1 MEELGYTM
9 LMKSYSPRGRNLK
22 ISPKILFKILVYAYM
37 NNTYSSK
44 KIETACKRD
53 INFIWLR

>member
-1 MEELGYTM
+1 
-9 LMKSYSPRGRNLK
+9 
-22 ISPKILFKILVYAYM
+22 M